1 MSKIIKIIEKK
12 TKVKSYHTD
21 NITKPQKHYEPK
33 LPDR

>member
-1 MSKIIKIIEKK
+1 MPKIIEIIEKE

-21 NITKPQKHYEPK
+21 NITKPQKLYEPK